1 MGFKEL
7 VDFTSTRGR
16 SDPENLTD
24 FEREL
29 RVSVKTEPRTA
40 FASLVAVLFLPSLD
54 APDVSGLRCLGKP
67 RLHFPPTKRRLPDD

>member
-40 FASLVAVLFLPSLD
+40 FASLVASSFFLPST
-54 APDVSGLRCLGKP
+54 P
-67 RLHFPPTKRRLPDD
+67 RMSVVCVV